1 MKKFF
6 ISTLFILGFASYT
19 AYNYSTTNAA
29 QSVAVTTS
37 VPVGNTTNTVTPSTA
52 SGSSAPPTD
61 IVALTTVPAAIIKTP
76 VSTPTPVKTA
86 SSGQYVNG
94 MYTGTAANAYYGNIQ
109 VEAVISGGK
118 LTNVVFLQ
126 SPGGRNTS
134 VYINQKA
141 MPQLKAEAIQAQSAS
156 VSGVSGASDS
166 SAAFKE
172 SLASALSQAK
182 A

>member
-76 VSTPTPVKTA
+76 V